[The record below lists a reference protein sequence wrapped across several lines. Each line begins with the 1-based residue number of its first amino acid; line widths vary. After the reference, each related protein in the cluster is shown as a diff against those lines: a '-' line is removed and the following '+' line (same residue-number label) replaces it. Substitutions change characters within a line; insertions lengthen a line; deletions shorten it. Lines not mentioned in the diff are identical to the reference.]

1 MISTLLPRTATGLS
15 SASNCTATST
25 ATGIAMERQSVTAPD
40 YRSVH
45 GTGLPFAAFMAND
58 TAARKARTTQALVAD
73 VPGSPPRGG
82 PV

>member
-1 MISTLLPRTATGLS
+1 MISTLLPR
-15 SASNCTATST
+15 T

-45 GTGLPFAAFMAND
+45 GTGLPFAAAAVM
-58 TAARKARTTQALVAD
+58 TAVTNGTDVLTAKTRVAAQADA
-73 VPGSPPRGG
+73 PGSPPRGR

>member
-15 SASNCTATST
+15 TCT
-25 ATGIAMERQSVTAPD
+25 ATGIAMERQSITAPGVG
-40 YRSVH
+40 SAH
-45 GTGLPFAAFMAND
+45 GTGLPFAAATSANGTD
-58 TAARKARTTQALVAD
+58 ARKARTALGSAVQAY